1 MNVLVKYGHDLQSS
15 AHARDTAQL
24 SPGVGGGHD
33 QGVRTAWHGKAGRQE
48 CRKARC
54 FFFAITVACGS

>member
-33 QGVRTAWHGKAGRQE
+33 QRVRTAWHEKAGMQE
-48 CRKARC
+48 GTLLLS
-54 FFFAITVACGS
+54 FFAVTVACGS